1 MSERTEKALEIFG
14 PEHCSCSQA
23 VAVAFGDSV
32 GMEEAM
38 AMSVARGF
46 GGGIG
51 RFGLTCGA
59 VTGALMVLGL
69 KASQI
74 EPDEK
79 KAKAKAYEMAG
90 EFRSRF
96 EGKHGTMECKS
107 LVGIDLSTEEG
118 QKINSEQ
125 KITRTLCPEFVRTAS
140 EILDDMV

>member
-1 MSERTEKALEIFG
+1 MSERIETAIEIFG
-14 PEHCSCSQA
+14 PENCNCSQA
-23 VAVAFGDSV
+23 VAVAFGEDV
-32 GMEEAM
+32 GMEKPM
-38 AMSVARGF
+38 AMDVARGF

-59 VTGALMVLGL
+59 VTGALMILGL
-69 KASQI
+69 KVSKD

-90 EFRSRF
+90 EFRTKF
-96 EGKHGTMECKS
+96 EARHGTMECKS

-118 QKINSEQ
+118 KKLNDEK
-125 KITRTLCPEFVRTAS
+125 KITRTLCPDFVRTAA

>member
-1 MSERTEKALEIFG
+1 MEIFG
-14 PEHCSCSQA
+14 PENCNCSQA
-23 VAVAFGDSV
+23 VVVAFSDSV
-32 GMEEAM
+32 GMDRAL

-69 KASQI
+69 KVSQI

-79 KAKAKAYEMAG
+79 KAKDKAYELAG
-90 EFRSRF
+90 KFRTEFEAR
-96 EGKHGTMECKS
+96 HGVMDCKS

-118 QKINSEQ
+118 KKLNDEK
-125 KITRTLCPEFVRTAS
+125 KITRTLCPDFVRTAA
-140 EILDDMV
+140 EIVDDMV